1 MRSCSLM
8 LTWMSIRGKGILSS
22 EYWET
27 TRLSVLS
34 FVEKIAIF
42 GNRHRGF
49 DLMLFLESSGHF
61 RENPVSISVPFSVS
75 IRL

>member
-34 FVEKIAIF
+34 FVEK
-42 GNRHRGF
+42 
-49 DLMLFLESSGHF
+49 MLYSEIGTVAL
-61 RENPVSISVPFSVS
+61 I
-75 IRL
+75 